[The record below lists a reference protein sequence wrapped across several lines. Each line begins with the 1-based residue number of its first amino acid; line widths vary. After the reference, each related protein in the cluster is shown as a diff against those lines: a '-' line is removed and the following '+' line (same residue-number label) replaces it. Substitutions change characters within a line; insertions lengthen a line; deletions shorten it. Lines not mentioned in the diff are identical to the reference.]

1 MRALVIAFTFI
12 SLTCFVL
19 AARAWRDQEVSTPVR
34 TERSQGRGG
43 LILMGISLLSFAGL
57 WLGAEAFGWGRDRA
71 LWVGL
76 GAFLALATVIRP
88 WWFWENYKA
97 RWLRGLIGDEAT
109 AFVYLLVS
117 GVMVWVGMFTDWHF
131 GRQ

>member
-1 MRALVIAFTFI
+1 MRLLVIAFTLI
-12 SLTCFVL
+12 SLTCLVL
-19 AARAWRDQEVSTPVR
+19 AARAWGDEEVPAPGR
-34 TERSQGRGG
+34 AERSRWRGG
-43 LILMGISLLSFAGL
+43 LMLMGISLLSLAGL

-76 GAFLALATVIRP
+76 GGFLALATVARP

-109 AFVYLLVS
+109 AFVYLLIS
-117 GVMVWVGMFTDWHF
+117 GIMVWVGMFTNWHF